1 MADRWRIFA
10 FSLAVALLII
20 FSSLALFGYMVGENE
35 KVVQPLAFG
44 LVVVLLATALSLVFL
59 MYFASEN
66 EGAVRTLAFGLV
78 VVLLATVLSFALFA
92 FFTPGRSEAAEP
104 FGIHSFENVITP
116 NAGEEP
122 TRAGSHPYAMTTAFE
137 FRTYEPPGKV
147 AEEDGYHTGLSG
159 VVKEVEVG
167 LPMGVIV
174 NPNTVPVKCAEAE
187 LDLKFECPSAAAIG
201 VVTLT
206 TENLAGGGP
215 LTGGVYS
222 LVPPPGVPA
231 EIGFSA
237 GGVDVHIAGKTRTG
251 SDYGL
256 SAKTSGVLEKGGI
269 YSVALTLWGDPSSP
283 AHNEERGRCGAS
295 SPVQKQKEREKWKL
309 KLELDPSSPQAEEGY
324 YRFNCPVSPTNVPLL
339 TLPSSCAGSSLV
351 ATMSG
356 NSWEEPERF
365 VEAEAKSPMVTG
377 CDKLSFE
384 PRLSVRPYE
393 PAEPATESPS
403 GLEVNLKIP
412 REESIEGL
420 AQADLK
426 EAVVTLPTGMTVS
439 PSAANNLEACPML
452 KGREPEKEAKE
463 SNKELVGINLESKQP
478 ANCPAASKLGS
489 VEVVTPLLEQPLRG
503 SVYVAEQGD
512 QPGHGSNPFES
523 LLALYLVA
531 EGSGAIVKLPGD
543 VELNQT
549 TGQVSA
555 SFGKDP
561 ATGFYLPQLPFSELK
576 MRFFGGSRAPLVT
589 PAVCGTYTTTSLLTP
604 YGSEAEP
611 LLEPVSPAAHPGSSF
626 TVSEGCAHSFAP
638 TLTAG
643 TTNPQAGGFSNET
656 VTIARN
662 NGEQNL
668 GGITVT
674 TPPGLLGLLSKVPLC
689 GEPQASQGTCGEE
702 SKIGEATVAV
712 GPGED
717 PYWLKGGR
725 VYLTGSYDHQPFGLS
740 IVDPTTA
747 GPFTLKGNEGFD
759 KEVTRASIAVN
770 PKTGALTITS
780 EPLPTIIEGVPLD
793 VRTIDVDINRSEF
806 TFNPTNC
813 EEMHVTSSITSTSGA
828 IASPA
833 SRFEAANCAALPF
846 KPSFSATTQGNS
858 SDIGN
863 GASLN
868 VKVGQKAGEA
878 AIRSVY
884 LELPKKLPARLHTL
898 QKACTEA
905 TFDANPANC
914 PTASDVGK
922 AIAHTPVL
930 PVPLEGPGYFVSHG
944 GAQYPELVFVLQ
956 GDGVTIDLAGET
968 HINSKTKITS
978 STFGTVPDAPITSFE
993 ANLPEGPDS
1002 ALAGITPKGVC
1013 GSASLSMPTTIV
1025 GQNGAQVKQ
1034 TTKVAIAGCPKK
1046 KHKKSAKPKGKGK
1059 KSSSRRR

>member
-1 MADRWRIFA
+1 MVDRWRIHA
-10 FSLAVALLII
+10 FTLVAVLLTI
-20 FSSLALFGYMVGENE
+20 FSSLALFGYLVGKNETMVR
-35 KVVQPLAFG
+35 PLAFG
-44 LVVVLLATALSLVFL
+44 LVVVLLATALSFVFF
-59 MYFASEN
+59 MYFSSEN
-66 EGAVRTLAFGLV
+66 EGVVRTVAFGLV
-78 VVLLATVLSFALFA
+78 VVLLATVMSFALFA
-92 FFTPGRSEAAEP
+92 FFAPGRSVAAEP
-104 FGIHSFENVITP
+104 FGIKKFENTMTL
-116 NAGEEP
+116 NAGEAP
-122 TRAGSHPYAMTTAFE
+122 LRAGSHPYAMTTSFE
-137 FRTYEPPGKV
+137 FATHEPPGPVEK
-147 AEEDGYHTGLSG
+147 EEGYATGLNG
-159 VVKEVEVG
+159 VVKQVEVD
-167 LPMGVIV
+167 LPAGVIA
-174 NPNTVPVKCAEAE
+174 NPTASPVKCAEAE
-187 LDLKFECPSAAAIG
+187 LDIKFECPSASALG

-215 LTGGVYS
+215 ITTGVYS
-222 LVPPPGVPA
+222 MTPPLGVPA
-231 EIGFSA
+231 ELGFEVD
-237 GGVDVHIAGKTRTG
+237 GVDVHIAGNARTG
-251 SDYGL
+251 DDYEL
-256 SAKTSGVLEKGGI
+256 SAKTSGVVEKGGT
-269 YSVALTLWGDPSSP
+269 YGVSLTLWGDPSSP
-283 AHNEERGRCGAS
+283 IHNEERGRCAES
-295 SPVQKQKEREKWKL
+295 NPERKQKEREQWKF
-309 KLELDPSSPQAEEGY
+309 EMEIEPTSPQAEEGY
-324 YRFNCPVSPTNVPLL
+324 YKFNCPTQQVKTPFL
-339 TLPSSCAGSSLV
+339 TLPSSCTGNPLV
-351 ATMSG
+351 ATMSSD
-356 NSWEEPERF
+356 SWEAPESF
-365 VEAEAKSPMVTG
+365 VFGEASSPTIGG

-384 PRLSVRPYE
+384 PKLSVRPYE
-393 PAEPATESPS
+393 SAEPATESPT
-403 GLEVNLKIP
+403 GLEVDLKIP

-439 PSAANNLEACPML
+439 PSAANGLEACPL
-452 KGREPEKEAKE
+452 LRGREPKKEEEE
-463 SNKELVGINLESKQP
+463 SNKELTGIDLESKQP
-478 ANCPAASKLGS
+478 ANCPPASKLGS
-489 VEVVTPLLEQPLRG
+489 VEVVTPLLEQPLKG
-503 SVYVAEQGD
+503 AVYVAEQGNLA
-512 QPGHGSNPFES
+512 GHGSNPFES

-531 EGSGAIVKLPGD
+531 EGSGAIVKLPGE
-543 VELNQT
+543 VRLNST

-576 MRFFGGSRAPLVT
+576 MRFFGGQRAPLMT
-589 PAVCGTYTTTSLLTP
+589 PSACGTYTTTSLLTP
-604 YGSEAEP
+604 YGSEAKP
-611 LLEPVSPAAHPGSSF
+611 LLEPESPTANPTSSF
-626 TVSEGCAHSFAP
+626 MVSEGCAHSFAP
-638 TLTAG
+638 ALTAG
-643 TTNPQAGGFSNET
+643 TTNPQAGGFTDET

-662 NGEQNL
+662 NGEQDL
-668 GGITVT
+668 SGITVT

-689 GEPQASQGTCGEE
+689 QEPQANQGTCGEE

-725 VYLTGSYDHQPFGLS
+725 VYLTGPYDHQPFGLS
-740 IVDPTTA
+740 VVNPTTA
-747 GPFTLKGNEGFD
+747 GPFTLKGNAGFG

-793 VRTIDVDINRSEF
+793 VRTINININRPEF

-813 EEMHVTSSITSTSGA
+813 EEFHVTSSIASTSGA
-828 IASPA
+828 TASPA

-846 KPSFSATTQGNS
+846 KPSFSATTKGNS

-898 QKACTEA
+898 QKACPEA
-905 TFDANPANC
+905 TFYANPANC
-914 PTASDVGK
+914 PTESDVGK

-1034 TTKVAIAGCPKK
+1034 TTKVAITGCPKK
-1046 KHKKSAKPKGKGK
+1046 KKHKKPAKSKGKGK
-1059 KSSSRRR
+1059 KSSRRR